1 MPDGSAVYHRQGNWG
16 NALMAYGSLKRR
28 YLDVLREG
36 PPPASYEEDA
46 AARAA
51 EQQLI
56 GGVAIPPV
64 LC

>member
-1 MPDGSAVYHRQGNWG
+1 
-16 NALMAYGSLKRR
+16 MAYGSLKRR